1 MVLIEVCEVGRE
13 GKVICR
19 MDDYS
24 SKDVSFL
31 PHDGKGPI

>member
-1 MVLIEVCEVGRE
+1 MVLIEVYEAGRE

-19 MDDYS
+19 IDDYS

-31 PHDGKGPI
+31 SHDGKGPI